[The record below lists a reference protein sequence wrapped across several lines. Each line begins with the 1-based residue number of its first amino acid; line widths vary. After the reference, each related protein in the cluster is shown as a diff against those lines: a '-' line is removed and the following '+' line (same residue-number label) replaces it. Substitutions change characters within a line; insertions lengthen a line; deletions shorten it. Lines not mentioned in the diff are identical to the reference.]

1 MRTRRPGV
9 STTLSLGIALTA
21 GLLVG
26 VPLGAGPA
34 AAAADC
40 LSEPPVGFSKAA
52 CDDTVP
58 PETALTA
65 VSTLPNAGGWV
76 ATTTMAFA
84 FAGAHTD
91 ADADALGFQ
100 CKLDGPTQAHD
111 WVACTSPRTYSGL
124 GDSDVVTYTFS
135 VRAIDTADQAFTYPN
150 SLFPAEPGDDLDGS
164 PATLTWGQD
173 SVAPVGFVNPD
184 LYDEETPQQPVV
196 VGRSV
201 PIRLNSNETGATFE
215 CEVDGRA
222 TPCTPGTW
230 RYTDAP
236 SGRHFFR
243 ARSVDK
249 AGTPSA
255 WSPTSEFFI
264 PTDLRA
270 RRGWSVLRRSGA
282 FDRTLVRSSIK
293 GARIVLPKRR
303 VGELRLYAPSAPT
316 YGKVR
321 VKVGATNW
329 RVVDLSGPRS
339 AQKEHVVINRY
350 QGSRTGRI
358 IIEVLT
364 RNKPVLLD
372 AIVARTNVF
381 QG

>member
-1 MRTRRPGV
+1 MRTRRLGV
-9 STTLSLGIALTA
+9 STTLALTA

-34 AAAADC
+34 TAAADC
-40 LSEPPVGFSKAA
+40 LSEPPVGVSKAA

-58 PETALTA
+58 PETTMTA

-76 ATTTMAFA
+76 ATGTMAFA

-111 WVACTSPRTYSGL
+111 WVSCTSPRTYAGL
-124 GDSDVVTYTFS
+124 TDSDVATYTFS
-135 VRAIDTADQAFTYPN
+135 VRTVDDADQAFTYG
-150 SLFPAEPGDDLDGS
+150 SLFTPDDEPGDDLDGS

-173 SVAPVGFVNPD
+173 TVAPVGFVNPD
-184 LYDEETPQQPVV
+184 LYDKESPQQPVV
-196 VGRSV
+196 VSRSV
-201 PIRLNSNETGATFE
+201 PVRLHSNEVGATFQ
-215 CEVDGRA
+215 CEVDGA
-222 TPCTPGTW
+222 GTPCTPGAW

-236 SGRHFFR
+236 SGHHFFR

-270 RRGWSVLRRSGA
+270 RRGWSVVRKSGA
-282 FDRTLVRSSIK
+282 FDQTLVKSKLK
-293 GARIVLPKRR
+293 GARLVLPKQR

-339 AQKEHVVINRY
+339 AQRGLVVIDRY
-350 QGSRTGRI
+350 QGSRTGKI

>member
-1 MRTRRPGV
+1 MRTRRLGV
-9 STTLSLGIALTA
+9 STTLSLGMALAA

-34 AAAADC
+34 TAAADC
-40 LSEPPVGFSKAA
+40 LSEPPVGFGLAA

-65 VSTLPNAGGWV
+65 VSTMPNAGGWV
-76 ATTTMAFA
+76 ATATMTFA

-91 ADADALGFQ
+91 ADADALGLQ

-111 WVACTSPRTYSGL
+111 WVSCTSPRTYSGL
-124 GDSDVVTYTFS
+124 GDSDVVTYSFQ
-135 VRAIDTADQAFTYPN
+135 VRAVDTADQAFTYPN
-150 SLFPAEPGDDLDGS
+150 VLFPAEPGDDLDAT
-164 PATLTWGQD
+164 PATLSWGQD
-173 SVAPVGFVNPD
+173 TVAPVAFVNPD
-184 LYDEETPQQPVV
+184 LYDAESPQQPVAV
-196 VGRSV
+196 SRSV
-201 PIRLNSNETGATFE
+201 PIRLNSNEVGATFE
-215 CEVDGRA
+215 CEVDGEA
-222 TPCTPGTW
+222 TPCTPGAW

-255 WSPTSEFFI
+255 WSPTSDFFI
-264 PTDLRA
+264 PTDLRG
-270 RRGWSVLRRSGA
+270 RRGWSLLRRSGA
-282 FDRTLVRSSIK
+282 FDGTLLKSRVK
-293 GARIVLPKRR
+293 GARLVLPKQR

-339 AQKEHVVINRY
+339 AQRELVVIDRY
-350 QGSRTGRI
+350 QGSRTGKI
-358 IIEVLT
+358 LIEVLT

>member
-1 MRTRRPGV
+1 MRTRRLGV
-9 STTLSLGIALTA
+9 STTLGLTA

-26 VPLGAGPA
+26 VPLSAGPA

-40 LSEPPVGFSKAA
+40 LSEPPVGISKAA

-58 PETALTA
+58 PETALPA

-76 ATTTMAFA
+76 ATGTMAFA
-84 FAGAHTD
+84 FTGAHTD

-111 WVACTSPRTYSGL
+111 WASCTSPRTYLGL
-124 GDSDVVTYTFS
+124 ADSNVATYTFS
-135 VRAIDTADQAFTYPN
+135 VRAVDTADQAFTYG
-150 SLFPAEPGDDLDGS
+150 SLFTPDDEPGDDLDGS

-173 SVAPVGFVNPD
+173 TVAPVGFVNPD
-184 LYDEETPQQPVV
+184 LYDKESPQQPVV

-215 CEVDGRA
+215 CEVDGEA
-222 TPCTPGTW
+222 TPCTPGAW
-230 RYTDAP
+230 RYADAP

-270 RRGWSVLRRSGA
+270 RRGWSVLRKTGA
-282 FDRTLVRSSIK
+282 FDQTLVKSKRK
-293 GARIVLPKRR
+293 GARLVLPKQR

-339 AQKEHVVINRY
+339 AQKELVVINRY

-381 QG
+381 QS

>member
-1 MRTRRPGV
+1 MRTRRLGV
-9 STTLSLGIALTA
+9 TTALALTA

-34 AAAADC
+34 AAAAAC
-40 LSEPPVGFSKAA
+40 LSEELQGISQ

-58 PETALTA
+58 PETTLTA
-65 VSTLPNAGGWV
+65 VSTPPNAGGWV
-76 ATTTMAFA
+76 ATSTMGFA
-84 FAGAHTD
+84 FAGAHPD
-91 ADADALGFQ
+91 ADTDPVGFE

-111 WVACTSPRTYSGL
+111 WAICTSPRTYSGL
-124 GDSDVVTYTFS
+124 ADSDVATYTFS
-135 VRAIDTADQAFTYPN
+135 VRAVDTADQAIKP
-150 SLFPAEPGDDLDGS
+150 LLLPEPGQDHDGS

-173 SVAPVGFVNPD
+173 TVAPVGFVNPD
-184 LYDEETPQQPVV
+184 IYDEESPQQPVV

-201 PIRLNSNETGATFE
+201 PIRLNSNEAGATFQ
-215 CEVDGRA
+215 CEVDGHG
-222 TPCTPGTW
+222 TPCTPGAW
-230 RYTDAP
+230 RYADAP

-255 WSPTSEFFI
+255 WSETSEFFI

-270 RRGWSVLRRSGA
+270 RRGWAVVKRSGA
-282 FDRTLVRSSIK
+282 FDRTLVKSRRK
-293 GARIVLPKRR
+293 GARLVLPKQR
-303 VGELRLYAPSAPT
+303 VGEIRLYAPSAPT

-339 AQKEHVVINRY
+339 AQEELVVINRF

>member
-1 MRTRRPGV
+1 MRARRLGLA
-9 STTLSLGIALTA
+9 TTLALAT
-21 GLLVG
+21 GLLVW
-26 VPLGAGPA
+26 VPLGAGSA

-58 PETALTA
+58 PDTALTA
-65 VSTLPNAGGWV
+65 VSTRPNARGWV
-76 ATTTMAFA
+76 ATSTMTFA
-84 FAGAHTD
+84 FTGAHTD
-91 ADADALGFQ
+91 TDADALGFQ
-100 CKLDGPTQAHD
+100 CKLDGPTQSHD
-111 WVACTSPRTYSGL
+111 WVSCTSPRTYSGL
-124 GDSDVVTYTFS
+124 GDSEAPTYSFQ
-135 VRAIDTADQAFTYPN
+135 VRAVDTADQAFTYPN
-150 SLFPAEPGDDLDGS
+150 SLFPAEPGDDLDAT
-164 PATLTWGQD
+164 PATLGWGQD
-173 SVAPVGFVNPD
+173 TVAPVAFVNPD

-196 VGRSV
+196 VSRSV
-201 PIRLNSNETGATFE
+201 PIRLNSNEVGATFE

-222 TPCTPGTW
+222 TPCTPGAW
-230 RYTDAP
+230 HYADAP

-270 RRGWSVLRRSGA
+270 RRGWSVVRKSSA
-282 FDRTLVRSSIK
+282 FDRTLVRSRVK
-293 GARIVLPKRR
+293 GARLVLPKQR
-303 VGELRLYAPSAPT
+303 VGELRLYAPTAPT

-329 RVVDLSGPRS
+329 RIVDLSGPRS
-339 AQKEHVVINRY
+339 AQRELVVINRY

>member
-1 MRTRRPGV
+1 MRARRLGL
-9 STTLSLGIALTA
+9 STTLAA

-26 VPLGAGPA
+26 VPLGVAPA
-34 AAAADC
+34 AAAAGC
-40 LSEPPVGFSKAA
+40 LSEPPPGLLMAP

-58 PETALTA
+58 PETAITA
-65 VSTLPNAGGWV
+65 VSTQPNAGGWV
-76 ATTTMAFA
+76 ATSVMSFA
-84 FAGAHTD
+84 FTGAHTD
-91 ADADALGFQ
+91 ADANALGFE
-100 CKLDGPTQAHD
+100 CRLDGPAQAHD
-111 WVACTSPRTYSGL
+111 WVACTSPRTYQGL
-124 GDSDVVTYTFS
+124 TDSNTATYTFS
-135 VRAIDTADQAFTYPN
+135 VRAVDTADRAFTY
-150 SLFPAEPGDDLDGS
+150 STLFETEAVDDLDAS
-164 PATLTWGQD
+164 PATLPWGQD
-173 SVAPVGFVNPD
+173 TLAPVAFVNPD
-184 LYDEETPQQPVV
+184 LYDEESPQQPVV
-196 VGRSV
+196 VSRSV
-201 PIRLNSNETGATFE
+201 PIRLNSNESGATFE
-215 CEVDGRA
+215 CEVDGET
-222 TPCTPGTW
+222 TPCTPGAW
-230 RYTDAP
+230 HYTDAP

-282 FDRTLVRSSIK
+282 FDRTLVRSK
-293 GARIVLPKRR
+293 VQGARIVLPKQR
-303 VGELRLYAPSAPT
+303 VGELRLYAPSAPS

-339 AQKEHVVINRY
+339 AQKEHVVNNRY
-350 QGSRTGRI
+350 QGSRTGKI

>member
-1 MRTRRPGV
+1 MRTRRLVV
-9 STTLSLGIALTA
+9 STTLALTA
-21 GLLVG
+21 GVLVG

-40 LSEPPVGFSKAA
+40 LSEAPVLVSQ

-58 PETALTA
+58 PETSLTA
-65 VSTLPNAGGWV
+65 VSTPPNAAGWV
-76 ATTTMAFA
+76 ATSTMGFS
-84 FAGAHTD
+84 FEGAHTD
-91 ADADALGFQ
+91 ADADALGFE
-100 CKLDGPTQAHD
+100 CKLEGPAQAHD
-111 WVACTSPRTYSGL
+111 WVSCTSPRTYVGL
-124 GDSDVVTYTFS
+124 TDSNSATYTFS
-135 VRAIDTADQAFTYPN
+135 VRSVDSADQAIVYGNLLTPPEVPDY
-150 SLFPAEPGDDLDGS
+150 DGS

-173 SVAPVGFVNPD
+173 TVAPVAFVNPD
-184 LYDEETPQQPVV
+184 LYDKESPQQPVV

-201 PIRLNSNETGATFE
+201 PIRLNSNEAGATFE
-215 CEVDGRA
+215 CEVDGEA
-222 TPCTPGTW
+222 TPCTPGAW
-230 RYTDAP
+230 RYADAP

-270 RRGWSVLRRSGA
+270 RRGWSVVRRSDA
-282 FDRTLVRSSIK
+282 FDGTLVRSRLQ
-293 GARIVLPKRR
+293 GARLVLPTQR
-303 VGELRLYAPSAPT
+303 VGELRLYAPSAPS

-329 RVVDLSGPRS
+329 RIVDLSGPRS
-339 AQKEHVVINRY
+339 AQRELVVLNRY
-350 QGSRTGRI
+350 QGSRTGKI

-364 RNKPVLLD
+364 RNKPVFLD
-372 AIVARTNVF
+372 AIVARTNVLK
-381 QG
+381 G